1 MKGLEEREVGD
12 NASRISFKK
21 SPNDF
26 YKDDCLGLERRPSS
40 QFLRHEAIGEITE
53 TKAKRFLRSLPPS
66 MCYFLNVRG

>member
-26 YKDDCLGLERRPSS
+26 YKDNRLGLERRPSS

-53 TKAKRFLRSLPPS
+53 TKAKHFFAVATP
-66 MCYFLNVRG
+66 